1 MAFWHNVNP
10 TGAVRDFAHVWRGNP
25 YRWRV
30 LAISITASVGML
42 AIFIPKSERIM
53 PRLPEVTYITTFA
66 PGRSDAEIEASNIA
80 NQKKQDMIRAK
91 LAEQEEY
98 RKNLYRQLGR
108 MTGVDVDKM
117 ERDIR
122 ESQAAEEA
130 AKAEAAK
137 TGTPKTGPARA
148 EPAAAIAPQAAPEET
163 GAGAEPI
170 AAQ

>member
-30 LAISITASVGML
+30 LAISIAASVGML

-53 PRLPEVTYITTFA
+53 PRMPEVTYITTFA

-80 NQKKQDMIRAK
+80 NQKKQDEIRAK

-117 ERDIR
+117 ERDIK
-122 ESQAAEEA
+122 QQQAEEA
-130 AKAEAAK
+130 AAAKIEAKKAQEAAIKAEQEAATK
-137 TGTPKTGPARA
+137 TDA
-148 EPAAAIAPQAAPEET
+148 EDS
-163 GAGAEPI
+163 GAGAPPV

>member
-30 LAISITASVGML
+30 LAISIAASVGML
-42 AIFIPKSERIM
+42 SLFIPKSERIV

-66 PGRSDAEIEASNIA
+66 PGRSDAQIEASNIA
-80 NQKKQDMIRAK
+80 NQKKQDVIRAR

-117 ERDIR
+117 EREIK
-122 ESQAAEEA
+122 EEQAAEEA
-130 AKAEAAK
+130 AAKAEAARK
-137 TGTPKTGPARA
+137 AHGEAP
-148 EPAAAIAPQAAPEET
+148 APQAEPVDTPADSA
-163 GAGAEPI
+163 GAGAPPV